1 MRMYLAGFGVAAA
14 LQATFAWPQSDA
26 HAGHQ
31 MATTQ
36 PIPALAAAP
45 APVGAYRSAFADY
58 LRFDPDAPLKP
69 WREANDEVR
78 DAGGGHLMMDGK
90 MMMKDAPAGAKAMDH
105 GKMDGKR

>member
-26 HAGHQ
+26 HAGHK
-31 MATTQ
+31 MAPPQ
-36 PIPALAAAP
+36 PAAAP
-45 APVGAYRSAFADY
+45 AAAARVTAYRSAFADY